1 MSHDELENMHENP
14 TIDPS
19 RAKIPKGIASTFKV
33 RQLQEGSIE
42 VIFDF
47 IAWRKGKSSIGEGL
61 R

>member
-1 MSHDELENMHENP
+1 MMSHDELENMHENP

-47 IAWRKGKSSIGEGL
+47 IA
-61 R
+61 